1 MKKITYRALIGI
13 ILALL
18 IMNVGAIT
26 QGAPRFIY
34 VFSESME
41 PTIHVND
48 GFLIWPS
55 FNYGIDDIVVFRPV
69 KLEAALV
76 THRIVG
82 VARDGFITKGDNS
95 PVTDQSSGEPS
106 LTGDRIIGRVF
117 TVNGRPIII
126 PGLGDMYESMQE
138 KLGTGVR
145 YVAIGLITLG
155 VMLAL
160 WEAWS
165 PQRKKRSRRRWRL
178 RDIYR
183 LIAIAAI
190 GLVVLG
196 VLLGA
201 RVNQVKYLVSVNPGT
216 LAEHMRIDETGDL
229 SIKVTNVGFLP
240 IWHISSAVAPLLIK
254 DAPAIIKA
262 RSEALVA
269 ITIPAHHETGWYQGY
284 VRIYNYPMVLPRPV
298 IVWLHE
304 QSPYLALTGIA
315 ASFALLIFIVLRV
328 IDGIPGIEGWI
339 PLNALKDKITARRL
353 QRIHSRL
360 FGRRR
365 SRV

>member
-1 MKKITYRALIGI
+1 MKKLTYRALIGI

-18 IMNVGAIT
+18 IVNVGAIT

-48 GFLIWPS
+48 GFLVWPS
-55 FNYGIDDIVVFRPV
+55 FNYDIDDIVVYRPV

-82 VARDGFITKGDNS
+82 VASDGFITQGDNS
-95 PVTDQSSGEPS
+95 PVTDQTSGEPA
-106 LTGDRIIGRVF
+106 LTGNRILGRVF
-117 TVNGRPIII
+117 TINGKPFIIH
-126 PGLGDMYESMQE
+126 GLGDVYESMQE

-183 LIAIAAI
+183 LVAIVAI
-190 GLVVLG
+190 GFVVLG
-196 VLLGA
+196 VLLGT
-201 RVNQVKYLVSVNPGT
+201 RVNQIKYLVSVNPGT
-216 LAEHMRIDETGDL
+216 LADHMRVDKIGYL
-229 SIKVTNVGFLP
+229 PVKVNNAGFLP
-240 IWHISSAVAPLLIK
+240 TWHISSAIPPLTIK
-254 DAPAIIKA
+254 EAPAMIKA
-262 RSEALVA
+262 RSEGLVI

-284 VRIYNYPMVLPRPV
+284 VRIYNYPMILPRPV

-315 ASFALLIFIVLRV
+315 ASFALLIFIVLR
-328 IDGIPGIEGWI
+328 IIGSIPGIEGWI

-365 SRV
+365 SRD